1 MLDPHAAASPD
12 QQTRRGPMLGPDRRR
27 ALIVAGL
34 IALLLLLR
42 LADVAVIQ
50 SARIATFDLWQ
61 QLWPRSPVG
70 QAVAIVDIDEAS
82 LAAVGQWP
90 WPRDRLGDLVD
101 ALADREVR
109 TIAFA
114 MVFAEPD
121 RLSPPR
127 LAARFAPLD
136 EAAARAL
143 TFLPDHDRIFAEAL
157 EPVRAVLGL
166 SIGSRPGAD
175 DPPLPGRMAVLG
187 SDPVPGMPHYPGLV
201 RNIPALAEA
210 ADGQG
215 LLLFTAERD
224 GVVRRLPLMS
234 VVDGR
239 LYPNLA
245 LETARVAR
253 GLESYL
259 VRSAGSAGGLAM
271 VSLGDMDFPTNPD
284 GSVWL
289 HFAPRDRM
297 RAISAADLLDG
308 AAGLPDLS
316 GRIVLV
322 GTSAAG
328 LGDFVRSPLGEPLP
342 GIEVLAQSVSAI
354 LEAGFLTRPLTMPVV
369 EIIAATFWAGVL
381 VLLGLW
387 VSAKVVIGVT
397 FVLCLG
403 FAGISLLFFVA
414 QGSLFDPSFPI
425 LMLAATGAYLLYAAY
440 RREEVWRR
448 EQEIAYHEYNALM
461 RQVAENLFDAVMVVD
476 AAGRVR
482 ACNNAGLKMLRLE
495 ERRLLGSRFLDW
507 VRMPGSGAD
516 PGEGADVGA
525 LETEG
530 NPASEQDGRPEA
542 DRLSLSSLVG
552 GGLPSATQ
560 LTRRDGSVLDAELA
574 VTAIEPYGLECF
586 VVVLR
591 DVTEK
596 KRAERQVET
605 VSNRLR
611 QAIGNVDQGFA
622 LWDPEGRLA
631 AFNSQFRYLFRPCAE
646 AIVPGLAAGSWVALV
661 SDLLAEPSRSARL
674 HEIGAAFETGG
685 ALEIEVSE
693 DRWILATFK
702 KTDDVGTVALFTDIS
717 DLKLREIALIE
728 ANQRIEQQ
736 AQDLARLA
744 DELEAARRTAE
755 QDGRRAEE
763 ARRGQADFLAIMSHE
778 IRTPL
783 NAIIGFSEALARG
796 YIGPVDPM
804 RYADAMDAIHR
815 SARLLQTK
823 VNAVMRLSGVDGER
837 PEAAPMR
844 LDLAAVVRERL
855 GLLEPWI
862 TERRLTVRT
871 SIAPD
876 LPPLLADRGLIDR
889 IVGTLL
895 SHAVNA
901 TAPEG
906 TVSIEAG
913 YEAGRGLT
921 LGVTD
926 GGVGLEPGLAYAL
939 TPFGR
944 VRRPKRNGAGNGARG
959 RRADCTGTAGDAGQG
974 GGGPDDDGPR
984 SHLATVARAAEQ
996 LGGYVDLTTRPGQG
1010 TTVRLYLPDPNILV
1024 N

>member
-12 QQTRRGPMLGPDRRR
+12 RQPQNAPGLGPDRRR
-27 ALIVAGL
+27 ALVAAGL
-34 IALLLLLR
+34 IGLLLLLR

-50 SARIATFDLWQ
+50 SARIATFDMWQ
-61 QLWPRSPVG
+61 QVWPRSPATVP
-70 QAVAIVDIDEAS
+70 VTIVDIDEAS
-82 LAAVGQWP
+82 LAAIGQWP
-90 WPRDRLGDLVD
+90 WPRDRLAALVE
-101 ALADREVR
+101 ALADRGVR
-109 TIAFA
+109 AVAFA

-127 LAARFAPLD
+127 IAARFAPHD
-136 EAAARAL
+136 AATAGAL

-157 EPVRAVLGL
+157 DAVPAVLGL
-166 SIGSRPGAD
+166 SVGNRPGAG
-175 DPPLPGRMAVLG
+175 DPPLPGRVAILG
-187 SDPVPGMPHYPGLV
+187 ADPAPGMPHYPGLV
-201 RNIPALAEA
+201 RNISALQEA

-215 LLLFTAERD
+215 VLLFTPERD

-259 VRSAGSAGGLAM
+259 LRSAGSAGGLAM
-271 VSLGDMDFPTNPD
+271 VSLGGLDIPTNTD

-297 RAISAADLLDG
+297 RGVSAASLLEDG
-308 AAGLPDLS
+308 GAVPDLS

-322 GTSAAG
+322 GSSAAG
-328 LGDFVRSPLGEPLP
+328 LGDYVRSPLGEPLP
-342 GIEVLAQSVSAI
+342 SVEVLAQSVSAI
-354 LEAGFLTRPLTMPVV
+354 LDNGFLTRPLTMPVV

-381 VLLGLW
+381 VLIGLR
-387 VSAKVVIGVT
+387 VSGKVVLGAT

-403 FAGISLLFFVA
+403 FVGISLLFFVA
-414 QGSLFDPSFPI
+414 QGSLFDPSFPT
-425 LMLAATGAYLLYAAY
+425 LMLAATGTYLLYAAY

-461 RQVAENLFDAVMVVD
+461 RQVAENLFDGVMVVD
-476 AAGRVR
+476 TEGRVR

-507 VRMPGSGAD
+507 ARLPDAGDEQGGSGGTGD
-516 PGEGADVGA
+516 GEAAEAMTSAG
-525 LETEG
+525 T
-530 NPASEQDGRPEA
+530 PAGDCA
-542 DRLSLSSLVG
+542 RLSALVG
-552 GGLPSATQ
+552 GSSPRAAR
-560 LTRRDGSVLDAELA
+560 LTRRDGSVLDADLA

-611 QAIGNVDQGFA
+611 QAIGNVDQAFA
-622 LWDPEGRLA
+622 LWDPDGRLA
-631 AFNSQFRYLFRPCAE
+631 AFNAQFRYLFRPCAE
-646 AIVPGLAAGSWVALV
+646 AIVPGLEAGAWVALV
-661 SDLLAEPSRSARL
+661 SDLLAEPERSARA
-674 HEIGAAFETGG
+674 HDIGAAFAGGG
-685 ALEIEVSE
+685 ALEIEVAE
-693 DRWILATFK
+693 GHWILATFK

-728 ANQRIEQQ
+728 ANQRIERQ
-736 AQDLARLA
+736 AQDLTRLA
-744 DELEAARRTAE
+744 DELEAARRKAE
-755 QDGRRAEE
+755 EDGRRAEE

-783 NAIIGFSEALARG
+783 NAIIGFSEALAQG
-796 YIGPVDPM
+796 YIGPIDPM

-815 SARLLQTK
+815 SARILETK
-823 VNAVMRLSGVDGER
+823 VNAVMRLSGVDGDG
-837 PEAAPMR
+837 PEAAPVR
-844 LDLAAVVRERL
+844 LDIAAVVRERL

-871 SIAPD
+871 TLAPD
-876 LPPLLADRGLIDR
+876 LPPVLADRGLMDR

-906 TVSIEAG
+906 TITIEAG

-921 LGVTD
+921 LRVTD

-944 VRRPKRNGAGNGARG
+944 IRRRRRNGSAGGDTAPTPRSTEAATAMPRTDQPGNDAEGA
-959 RRADCTGTAGDAGQG
+959 
-974 GGGPDDDGPR
+974 R
-984 SHLATVARAAEQ
+984 SHLATVARAAES
-996 LGGYVDLTTRPGQG
+996 LGGQVELTTRPGIG
-1010 TTVRLYLPDPNILV
+1010 ATVNLLLPDTRIALG
-1024 N
+1024 